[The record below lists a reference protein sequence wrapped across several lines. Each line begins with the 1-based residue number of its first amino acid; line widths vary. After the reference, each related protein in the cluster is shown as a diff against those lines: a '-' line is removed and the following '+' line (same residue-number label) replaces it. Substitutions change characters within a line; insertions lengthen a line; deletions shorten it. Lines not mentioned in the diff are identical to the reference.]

1 MRIVRT
7 PVLLALLAAPLL
19 AGEGIPWMSDLDQA
33 RTLAAAN
40 GRLVMVDFTA
50 KW

>member
-1 MRIVRT
+1 MRGLRW
-7 PVLLALLAAPLL
+7 PALLALIAAPAL
-19 AGEGIPWMSDLDQA
+19 AGDGIPWMSNLDQA

>member
-1 MRIVRT
+1 MQAMRY
-7 PVLLALLAAPLL
+7 PVLLALIAAPVL
-19 AGEGIPWMSDLDQA
+19 AGEGIPWMANLDQA